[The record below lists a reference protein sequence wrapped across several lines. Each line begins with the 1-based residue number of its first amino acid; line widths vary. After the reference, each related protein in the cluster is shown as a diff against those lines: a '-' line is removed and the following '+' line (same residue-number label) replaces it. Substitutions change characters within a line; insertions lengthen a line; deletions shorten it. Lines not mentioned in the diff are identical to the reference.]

1 MENSRQRARAG
12 DHGGDLIEEST
23 VLRAKAVDFFAH
35 RSGIAEGGIAER
47 EVVLTYALD
56 LLHVSER
63 LPRFAFKGGTCIRK
77 VYLGSTVRFSM
88 DLDFT
93 ACEPMDAGDAILD
106 LASHVFNQTH
116 HGIEFILSLDEGGWR
131 TTQGGRSY
139 TVQVGYRHDW
149 NDDGGFDLQVSLREQ
164 PTLDVE
170 LLPQIP
176 QAYFPELEFD
186 PRAVPCLDKHEILAE
201 KVRAAYQRA
210 RVRDLHDLYIFST
223 QPLDRALLRRLVV
236 IKLWQAEHPFEP
248 DAFFDRLRHSPYD
261 WEDLSRL
268 ISSSQKP
275 EAERIIHQC
284 VSGYT
289 FLRDLTEEETTLAA
303 DAKAHRERRLWQ
315 KLVESCRRM
324 RKTGSHS

>member
-1 MENSRQRARAG
+1 M
-12 DHGGDLIEEST
+12 
-23 VLRAKAVDFFAH
+23 LRAKAVDFFAH
-35 RSGIAEGGIAER
+35 RSGIVEGGIAER

-77 VYLGSTVRFSM
+77 VYLGSTGRFSM

-116 HGIEFILSLDEGGWR
+116 HGIEFSLSLDEGGWR

-149 NDDGGFDLQVSLREQ
+149 NDDGGFDLQVNLREQPTLDVELLPLREQ

-201 KVRAAYQRA
+201 KVRAAY
-210 RVRDLHDLYIFST
+210 
-223 QPLDRALLRRLVV
+223 
-236 IKLWQAEHPFEP
+236 
-248 DAFFDRLRHSPYD
+248 
-261 WEDLSRL
+261 
-268 ISSSQKP
+268 
-275 EAERIIHQC
+275 
-284 VSGYT
+284 
-289 FLRDLTEEETTLAA
+289 
-303 DAKAHRERRLWQ
+303 
-315 KLVESCRRM
+315 
-324 RKTGSHS
+324 

>member
-1 MENSRQRARAG
+1 M
-12 DHGGDLIEEST
+12 
-23 VLRAKAVDFFAH
+23 LRAKAVDFFAH
-35 RSGIAEGGIAER
+35 RSGIVEGGIAER

-77 VYLGSTVRFSM
+77 VYLGSTGRFSM

-116 HGIEFILSLDEGGWR
+116 HGIEFSLDEGGWR

-149 NDDGGFDLQVSLREQ
+149 NDDGGFDLQVNLREQ

-210 RVRDLHDLYIFST
+210 RVRDLHDLYGLFHAASGSSAPAALGGHQT
-223 QPLDRALLRRLVV
+223 VAGGRPVRAGCVLRPTSAQPLRLGGPVTAHQV
-236 IKLWQAEHPFEP
+236 QSENRSREYHPPVRIRLHVPARP
-248 DAFFDRLRHSPYD
+248 D
-261 WEDLSRL
+261 
-268 ISSSQKP
+268 
-275 EAERIIHQC
+275 
-284 VSGYT
+284 
-289 FLRDLTEEETTLAA
+289 
-303 DAKAHRERRLWQ
+303 
-315 KLVESCRRM
+315 
-324 RKTGSHS
+324 